1 MTGCARLE
9 AHFQAS
15 PKDPNLHFASLLFF
29 PSSPSEPPSLSLSP
43 LARFIHDFQGG
54 DPSLSLSLG
63 GISRRVGRAA
73 DCGDGAARRPRVC
86 ERERRSFFEAAFEAD
101 GEEGGTNKGPGGD
114 AFLMPKI
121 HTSTR
126 SAGCV

>member
-1 MTGCARLE
+1 MNTRDWMCSIGGPFSGLSKRPEFAFRL
-9 AHFQAS
+9 S
-15 PKDPNLHFASLLFF
+15 PLLPLF
-29 PSSPSEPPSLSLSP
+29 PIRAPSLSLSP

-101 GEEGGTNKGPGGD
+101 GEEGGD
-114 AFLMPKI
+114 E
-121 HTSTR
+121 
-126 SAGCV
+126 